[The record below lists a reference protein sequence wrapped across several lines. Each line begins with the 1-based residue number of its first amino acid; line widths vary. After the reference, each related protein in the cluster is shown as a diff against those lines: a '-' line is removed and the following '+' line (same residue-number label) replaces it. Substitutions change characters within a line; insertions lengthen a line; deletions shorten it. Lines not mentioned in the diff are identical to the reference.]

1 MRIDRIVVHHFR
13 CLEKCALE
21 FSEFTALVGPNG
33 VGKSTLLESLRYFF
47 NPKYSLNDED
57 VNPNCSKDPIGVSVR
72 FSHLTARER
81 ELYGQHL
88 SKDAFE
94 VTKVSVLSDD
104 EGWSS
109 RYEVDDFALPA
120 FDEIRKVRSDAGAIP
135 ARRAFNDLVT
145 AHPPYGFTTVASITE
160 AEDQMRKWE
169 VTNEDKCARRP
180 GHFDFSPKGGTSLAR
195 CTQLVYIPAVR
206 DAKAEMEG
214 AKSPL
219 QELLDSVVFSEIEL
233 RPEFTELIERFQRE
247 YMALFPP
254 ENVPELDKLAGVVT
268 SYLSSFAPG
277 SKILLAWDQD
287 AAPNIG
293 APEVKAVIVE
303 DDYPGD
309 VSHKGH
315 GVQRA
320 VIVALVHALNMQRTR
335 DLQEDEEPEPGQVVP
350 DLLLVIEEPE
360 LYQHPTRARHFSEA
374 LRSLVTTTSE
384 NARIQVV
391 ISTHSPYFVTLAHFE
406 SVRLLRRKHVAGKKV
421 PNRTVGRT
429 TLTNV
434 ARELGASFS
443 PAKAFTAESLAP
455 RLHGILDNALRE
467 GFFADSI
474 VLVEGD
480 QDQALIAALCRHNNF
495 DHEAAGLAI
504 LPVNGKNSLDK
515 ALVIFRQLGIPTY
528 VMFDG
533 DKKRL
538 DHQEANP
545 RLLRLLGAEAENT
558 PATIVTATYAVHE
571 ENLEITLTEEFGA
584 EFKTTLRAVADEY
597 GYVSQDSASKV
608 PVVMEEVLKRLAT
621 SGKRSKT
628 LTALFENIRRL
639 ATEHR
644 QANVA

>member
-1 MRIDRIVVHHFR
+1 MRIDRIIVHHFR
-13 CLEKCALE
+13 CLENCALE

-47 NPKYSLNDED
+47 GPKYQLNDED
-57 VNPNCSKDPIGVSVR
+57 VNPNCAKSPISVAIR

-81 ELYGQHL
+81 ELYEQHL
-88 SKDAFE
+88 SNDVFE
-94 VTKVSVLSDD
+94 VTKISTLSDED
-104 EGWSS
+104 GWTT

-120 FDEIRKVRSDAGAIP
+120 FDEIRKLRADSGALP
-135 ARRAFNDLVT
+135 ARRAFNDLAA
-145 AHPPYGFTTVASITE
+145 AHPPYGLQAATTI
-160 AEDQMRKWE
+160 AEVEERMRAWE
-169 VTNEDKCARRP
+169 VANETQCARRP
-180 GHFDFSPKGGTSLAR
+180 GAFDFSPKGGTSLAR

-233 RPEFTELIERFQRE
+233 KPDFTELIERFQRE

-254 ENVPELDKLAGVVT
+254 ENVPELDNLASVVT

-277 SKILLAWDQD
+277 SKILLTWDQD
-287 AAPNIG
+287 AVPNIG

-309 VSHKGH
+309 ISHKGH

-320 VIVALVHALNMQRTR
+320 VIVALVHALNVQRTR
-335 DLQEDEEPEPGQVVP
+335 DLQEDDEPEPGQIVP

-374 LRSLVTTTSE
+374 LRSLVSSTGE

-421 PNRTVGRT
+421 PERTVGRT
-429 TLTNV
+429 TLKDV
-434 ARELGASFS
+434 ADELSASFV
-443 PAKAFTAESLAP
+443 PAKQFTAESLEP

-480 QDQALIAALCRHNNF
+480 QDQALVAATCRQNNF
-495 DHEAAGLAI
+495 DFEAAGLAI

-515 ALVIFRQLGIPTY
+515 ALIIFRQLGIPTY

-533 DKKRL
+533 DKKRA
-538 DHQEANP
+538 DNHEANP
-545 RLLRLLGAEAENT
+545 RLLRLLGAEPTET
-558 PATIVTATYAVHE
+558 PATLVAATYTVFE
-571 ENLEITLTEEFGA
+571 ENLEATMAAEFGA
-584 EFKTTLRAVADEY
+584 TFKTTLQTVAKEY
-597 GYVSQDSASKV
+597 GYVSADSASKV
-608 PVVMEEVLKRLAT
+608 PVVMEDVLKRLVAAGNA
-621 SGKRSKT
+621 SPT
-628 LTALFENIRRL
+628 LAALFQQIRRL